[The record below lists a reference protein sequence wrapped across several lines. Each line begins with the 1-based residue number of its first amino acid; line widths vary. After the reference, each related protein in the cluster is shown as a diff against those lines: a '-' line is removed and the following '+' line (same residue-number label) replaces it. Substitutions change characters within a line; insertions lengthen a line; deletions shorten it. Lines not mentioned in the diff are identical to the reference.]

1 MKSRS
6 RTLLF
11 ISLGLFAAM
20 FYFLGVR
27 PRLQANAALE
37 ARAKELGHPA
47 VNVVVAQR
55 APAAN
60 ELQLPASL
68 QALEEA
74 PVYART
80 NGYLIQ
86 LLADLGD
93 RVKAGQPL
101 AIIEAPELD
110 QELNQTRAALEQAR
124 ANATLARSS
133 AARWQDLGQK
143 NAVAQQEVD
152 EKNSALAARE
162 ADVHAAEANVSRL
175 EQLKQY
181 QTVAAPFDGVI
192 SARNIDVGALVTAGG
207 GGRELFRIT
216 KNDTLRVYVNIP
228 QTNIRSIQPGLP
240 AEVLVNEFPG
250 RIFNGQ
256 VIRVAGALDPV
267 SRTLLTEVQL
277 PNEKG
282 ELLAGMF
289 GQVRFHLTQ
298 AEPPLLIPSNAIIS
312 RNDGSSVATV
322 GADNSLHFKKVKPG
336 RDFGL
341 QIEILDGLTAGTQL
355 VSNPSDALTEGLTV
369 EPTHACVPAF
379 PFRVPPRHDRAQP
392 SPRRLRRRP
401 QLSKACNAAARDV
414 CRNQSVENRRA
425 TR

>member
-1 MKSRS
+1 MKFSPRS
-6 RTLLF
+6 
-11 ISLGLFAAM
+11 IIYIGLGLIAAA

-27 PRLQANAALE
+27 PRLQASAQLE
-37 ARAKELGHPA
+37 SRAKAFGHPT

-60 ELQLPASL
+60 DLQLPASL

-80 NGYLIQ
+80 NGYLSQ

-93 RVKAGQPL
+93 HVKAGQPL
-101 AIIEAPELD
+101 AMIEAPELD

-124 ANATLARSS
+124 ANVALARSS

-181 QTVAAPFDGVI
+181 QTVSAPFDGTI

-216 KNDTLRVYVNIP
+216 NNETLRVYVNIP

-250 RIFNGQ
+250 RVFNGR
-256 VIRVAGALDPV
+256 VIRVAGALDPA

-298 AEPPLLIPSNAIIS
+298 AEPPLLVPSNAVITRS
-312 RNDGSSVATV
+312 DGTSVAMV
-322 GADNSLHFKKVKPG
+322 GTDNTIHLQIVKPG

-341 QIEILDGLTAGTQL
+341 QIEILDGLTAGTRL

-369 EPTHACVPAF
+369 EPSLPIPAT
-379 PFRVPPRHDRAQP
+379 
-392 SPRRLRRRP
+392 
-401 QLSKACNAAARDV
+401 KN
-414 CRNQSVENRRA
+414 
-425 TR
+425 

>member
-1 MKSRS
+1 MKSSARS
-6 RTLLF
+6 TLF
-11 ISLGLFAAM
+11 IGLGLAAVV

-27 PRLQANAALE
+27 PRLQANATLE
-37 ARAKELGHPA
+37 TRSKELGHPA
-47 VNVVVAQR
+47 VNVVVAKR
-55 APAAN
+55 APAST

-80 NGYLIQ
+80 NGYLSQ

-93 RVKAGQPL
+93 HVKTGQPL
-101 AIIEAPELD
+101 AIIDAPELD

-124 ANATLARSS
+124 ANLELARSS
-133 AARWQDLGQK
+133 ATRWQDLGQK

-152 EKNSALAARE
+152 EKRSALASRE
-162 ADVHAAEANVSRL
+162 ADEHAAEANVSRL

-181 QTVAAPFDGVI
+181 QTISAPFDGVI
-192 SARNIDVGALVTAGG
+192 SARNIDIGALVTAGG

-228 QTNIRSIQPGLP
+228 QTNIRSIHPGLP
-240 AEVLVNEFPG
+240 AEVLINEYPG
-250 RIFNGQ
+250 RVFNGT
-256 VIRVAGALDPV
+256 VIRVAGALDPA

-289 GQVRFHLTQ
+289 GQVRFHLSQ
-298 AEPPLLIPSNAIIS
+298 AEPPLLIPSNAVITRS
-312 RNDGSSVATV
+312 DGTSVATV
-322 GADNSLHFKKVKPG
+322 AADHTLHFQKIKPG

-341 QIEILDGLTAGTQL
+341 QIEILDGLQEDTQL

-369 EPTHACVPAF
+369 EPILT
-379 PFRVPPRHDRAQP
+379 VPP
-392 SPRRLRRRP
+392 
-401 QLSKACNAAARDV
+401 KKN
-414 CRNQSVENRRA
+414 
-425 TR
+425 

>member
-1 MKSRS
+1 MKSSPRAI
-6 RTLLF
+6 LF
-11 ISLGLFAAM
+11 IGLTLVAAA

-27 PRLQANAALE
+27 PRLRASAELE
-37 ARAKELGHPA
+37 TRAKELGHPA
-47 VNVVVAQR
+47 VNVVIAQR

-60 ELQLPASL
+60 DLLLPASL

-80 NGYLIQ
+80 NGYLHQ

-93 RVKAGQPL
+93 HVVAGQPL

-110 QELNQTRAALEQAR
+110 QELNQARAALEQAR
-124 ANATLARSS
+124 ANLALARSS
-133 AARWQDLGQK
+133 AVRWQGLGEK

-152 EKNSALAARE
+152 EKRSALDARM
-162 ADVHAAEANVSRL
+162 ADLHAAEANVSRL

-181 QTVAAPFDGVI
+181 QTISAPFDGVI

-216 KNDTLRVYVNIP
+216 KNDPLRVYVNIP
-228 QTNIRSIQPGLP
+228 QTNIRSIQPGLA
-240 AEVLVNEFPG
+240 AEVLINEFPG
-250 RIFNGQ
+250 RIFTGQ
-256 VIRVAGALDPV
+256 VVRVAGALDPT

-298 AEPPLLIPSNAIIS
+298 AEPPLLIPSNAVITRS
-312 RNDGSSVATV
+312 DGTSVAVVT
-322 GADNSLHFKKVKPG
+322 AHKTLHFQKVKPG

-341 QIEILDGLTAGTQL
+341 QIEILDGLSEGTPI
-355 VSNPSDALTEGLTV
+355 VSNPSDALTEGLAV
-369 EPTHACVPAF
+369 EPIMPVPAKK
-379 PFRVPPRHDRAQP
+379 
-392 SPRRLRRRP
+392 S
-401 QLSKACNAAARDV
+401 
-414 CRNQSVENRRA
+414 
-425 TR
+425 